1 MISQRQR
8 VGYTWKPMRA
18 IASHFHHCLPTFL
31 DAGWCWGPWWGV
43 SWLPASSHS
52 RTLSRLWLTSHTC
65 QETEFHFSCQL
76 GKKTLC
82 GFPHLLVGVVMACR
96 HRRALHSCLI
106 LNSKHEF
113 TCGLGLK
120 GNSNIMSSRL
130 LFQKMQT
137 CTQPPFRVRGELV
150 PEFQIYRGFFI
161 WNALIVA

>member
-1 MISQRQR
+1 MS
-8 VGYTWKPMRA
+8 
-18 IASHFHHCLPTFL
+18 
-31 DAGWCWGPWWGV
+31 AGWTHLKASERHCQLFPPLPAHGPRCWLVLRSPV
-43 SWLPASSHS
+43 RSSLLLASSHS

-65 QETEFHFSCQL
+65 QETEFCSSCQL
-76 GKKTLC
+76 GKMTLC
-82 GFPHLLVGVVMACR
+82 GFPHLLVGVAMACR

-113 TCGLGLK
+113 TCGLSLK

-137 CTQPPFRVRGELV
+137 CTQPPFCVRGELV

-161 WNALIVA
+161 